1 MKFFVSII
9 LSALLAYTLGLFLPW
24 WSIAIAGFLTGFFI
38 PQRHFRSF
46 LSAFLGVFILWG
58 AMAFFMSMSNDHIL
72 ARRIAMMIIK
82 KDDPL
87 LLILLTASIGG
98 LTTGLTS
105 LTART
110 LSIAFRK

>member
-1 MKFFVSII
+1 MKFSVSVL
-9 LSALLAYTLGLFLPW
+9 LSALLAFSLGLFLPW

-38 PQRHFRSF
+38 PQRHFLSF

-58 AMAFFMSMSNDHIL
+58 SMAFYLSISNDHIL

-98 LTTGLTS
+98 LTTGLSS